1 VVYDDEQYVA
11 KGFVASTA
19 TLNVEEHE
27 WIPKSEPVD
36 LSEDSTFARAYL
48 NKIAALCEKENI
60 ELIFLT
66 APSYKEYIEAMD
78 SYEDVHQLIQNLAD
92 EYGVEYLD
100 FNEYPQEI
108 LNLTS
113 EDFMDVDHLNGYGA
127 KKVTMCLANY
137 ILEKSN

>member
-1 VVYDDEQYVA
+1 
-11 KGFVASTA
+11 
-19 TLNVEEHE
+19 
-27 WIPKSEPVD
+27 
-36 LSEDSTFARAYL
+36 
-48 NKIAALCEKENI
+48 
-60 ELIFLT
+60 
-66 APSYKEYIEAMD
+66 MD
-78 SYEDVHQLIQNLAD
+78 SYEDVHQLIQDLAD

-108 LNLTS
+108 LDLIS